1 MKWEMG
7 YLWIWKRDY
16 SSVSTCVD
24 LWLKVMKKNEI
35 ILLVI
40 LAVLIGIYIGSVDYL
55 SKIIISNFG

>member
-1 MKWEMG
+1 MKQ
-7 YLWIWKRDY
+7 
-16 SSVSTCVD
+16 
-24 LWLKVMKKNEI
+24 NEI

>member
-1 MKWEMG
+1 
-7 YLWIWKRDY
+7 
-16 SSVSTCVD
+16 

>member
-1 MKWEMG
+1 
-7 YLWIWKRDY
+7 
-16 SSVSTCVD
+16 
-24 LWLKVMKKNEI
+24 MKKNEI